1 MRICASF
8 EQQLTMEG
16 SYMIENEEEKEQR
29 VIKSKTKSVSF
40 CSWLIVIGIWINFP
54 FWNGVRFGMGDTTS
68 DDLFSIPLDSHYCF

>member
-40 CSWLIVIGIWINFP
+40 CSWLIVIGI
-54 FWNGVRFGMGDTTS
+54 
-68 DDLFSIPLDSHYCF
+68 